1 MERVNLD
8 DYHSDDFDEYLS
20 DNMET
25 SPMAIITEVM
35 TSFNQ
40 DPPLAPPNV
49 TITIQLED
57 ELVVEDLYERRQIRN
72 QK

>member
-25 SPMAIITEVM
+25 IPVAITQVK
-35 TSFNQ
+35 TSINQ
-40 DPPLAPPNV
+40 EPSLAPPIVTV
-49 TITIQLED
+49 TI
-57 ELVVEDLYERRQIRN
+57 
-72 QK
+72 